1 MEVITPPTE
10 IVSQAMINVLK
21 KAQELNPEK
30 FNKNIK
36 GYKKR
41 IRIDTDLY
49 PVFLEFDDG
58 KISVKYSETPEA
70 EDYDFGISFDF
81 ETLVDIAEGKV
92 SGIIAFFKGR
102 IKISSIWKLF
112 SVLKL
117 YQLIM
122 PPITSKKGELHDP

>member
-1 MEVITPPTE
+1 
-10 IVSQAMINVLK
+10 MINVLK
-21 KAQELNPEK
+21 KAQEMNPKK
-30 FNKNIK
+30 FNKIIED
-36 GYKKR
+36 YKKR

-49 PVFLEFDDG
+49 PVFLEFNKG
-58 KISVKYSETPEA
+58 KISVNYSEHPES
-70 EDYDFGISFDF
+70 EDYDFGLTFDL
-81 ETLVDIAEGKV
+81 ETLFDIAEGNI
-92 SGIIAFFKGR
+92 SGIVAFLKGR